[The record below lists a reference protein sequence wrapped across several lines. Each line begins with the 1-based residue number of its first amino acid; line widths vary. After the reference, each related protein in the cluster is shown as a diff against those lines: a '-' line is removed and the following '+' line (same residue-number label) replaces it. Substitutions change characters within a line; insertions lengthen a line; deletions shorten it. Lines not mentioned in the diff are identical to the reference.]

1 MFSLLKVWMQVNL
14 VPLMKPIPNQSK
26 VIGVRRVKVVPA
38 FGMDLMLLPDW
49 STGLLPQTTT
59 KHLQVSDMDSIISF
73 KTKKNL
79 CRHILKW
86 FLEVEIFAVYWYV
99 HLYVLQIF
107 QSVKLDLFDLSPL
120 VIFFCIVIMFGF
132 KIYLHYTF
140 YRESKSPKRI
150 CDVS

>member
-14 VPLMKPIPNQSK
+14 VLLMKPIPNQSK

-38 FGMDLMLLPDW
+38 FGTDLMLLPDW

-59 KHLQVSDMDSIISF
+59 KHLQVSDMDS
-73 KTKKNL
+73 K

-120 VIFFCIVIMFGF
+120 VLYFCIVIMFGF

-140 YRESKSPKRI
+140 YRESKSSKRI

>member
-49 STGLLPQTTT
+49 STGLPPQTTT
-59 KHLQVSDMDSIISF
+59 KHLQVSDMDS
-73 KTKKNL
+73 K

-140 YRESKSPKRI
+140 YRESKSSKRI

>member
-14 VPLMKPIPNQSK
+14 VLLMKPIPNQSK

-59 KHLQVSDMDSIISF
+59 KHLQVSDMDS
-73 KTKKNL
+73 K

-140 YRESKSPKRI
+140 YRESKSSKRI

>member
-14 VPLMKPIPNQSK
+14 VLLMKPIPNQSK

-38 FGMDLMLLPDW
+38 FGTDLMLLPDW

-59 KHLQVSDMDSIISF
+59 KHLQVSDMDS
-73 KTKKNL
+73 K

-132 KIYLHYTF
+132 NVYLHYTF
-140 YRESKSPKRI
+140 YRESKSSKRI

>member
-26 VIGVRRVKVVPA
+26 VIRVRRVKVVPA
-38 FGMDLMLLPDW
+38 FGTDLMLLPDW

-59 KHLQVSDMDSIISF
+59 KHLQVSDMDS
-73 KTKKNL
+73 K

-120 VIFFCIVIMFGF
+120 IIFFCIVIMFGF

>member
-38 FGMDLMLLPDW
+38 FGTDLMLLPDW

-59 KHLQVSDMDSIISF
+59 KHLQVSDMDS
-73 KTKKNL
+73 K

-120 VIFFCIVIMFGF
+120 VLYFCIVIMFGF

-140 YRESKSPKRI
+140 YRESKSSKRI

>member
-14 VPLMKPIPNQSK
+14 VLLMKPIPNQSK
-26 VIGVRRVKVVPA
+26 VIGVRRVKVVPV
-38 FGMDLMLLPDW
+38 FGTDLMLLPDW

-59 KHLQVSDMDSIISF
+59 KHLQVSDMDS
-73 KTKKNL
+73 K

-140 YRESKSPKRI
+140 YRESKSSKRI

>member
-38 FGMDLMLLPDW
+38 FGTDLMLLPDW

-59 KHLQVSDMDSIISF
+59 KHLQVSDMDS
-73 KTKKNL
+73 K

-86 FLEVEIFAVYWYV
+86 FLEAEIFAVYWYV

-140 YRESKSPKRI
+140 YRESKSSKRI

>member
-38 FGMDLMLLPDW
+38 FGTDLMLLPDW
-49 STGLLPQTTT
+49 STGLPPQTTT
-59 KHLQVSDMDSIISF
+59 KHLQVSDMDS
-73 KTKKNL
+73 K

-140 YRESKSPKRI
+140 YRESKSSKRI

>member
-14 VPLMKPIPNQSK
+14 VLLMKPIPNQSK

-38 FGMDLMLLPDW
+38 FGTDLMLLPDW
-49 STGLLPQTTT
+49 STGLPPQTTT
-59 KHLQVSDMDSIISF
+59 KHLQVSDMDS
-73 KTKKNL
+73 K

-140 YRESKSPKRI
+140 YRESKSSKRI

>member
-14 VPLMKPIPNQSK
+14 VLLMKPIPNQSK

-38 FGMDLMLLPDW
+38 FGTDLMLLPDW

-59 KHLQVSDMDSIISF
+59 KHLQVSDMDS
-73 KTKKNL
+73 K

-140 YRESKSPKRI
+140 YRESKSSKRI

>member
-38 FGMDLMLLPDW
+38 FGTDLMLLPDW
-49 STGLLPQTTT
+49 STGLPPQTTT
-59 KHLQVSDMDSIISF
+59 KHLQVSDMDSIISL
-73 KTKKNL
+73 KTKKTCAGIFWNDL
-79 CRHILKW
+79 
-86 FLEVEIFAVYWYV
+86 FAVYWYV

-120 VIFFCIVIMFGF
+120 VILFCVVIMFGF
-132 KIYLHYTF
+132 KVYLHYTF

>member
-38 FGMDLMLLPDW
+38 FGTDLMLLPDW

-59 KHLQVSDMDSIISF
+59 KHLQVSDMDS
-73 KTKKNL
+73 K

-140 YRESKSPKRI
+140 YRESKSSKRI